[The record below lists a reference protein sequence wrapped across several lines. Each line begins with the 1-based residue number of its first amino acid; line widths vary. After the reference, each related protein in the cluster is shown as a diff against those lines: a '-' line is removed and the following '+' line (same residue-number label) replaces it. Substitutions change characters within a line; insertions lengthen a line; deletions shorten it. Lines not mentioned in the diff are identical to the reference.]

1 MGRSMNGLCHFCNT
15 HVETNIYFRNVQQNW
30 VKIISDLKNYMN
42 SREIKDIDINEITEE
57 HIFLGIYENSK
68 ESSVLN
74 TIINMSKFSFW
85 KSRNIIRY
93 QQKVYTSKTLLQL
106 VKSEIIMLIES
117 IPRKSIETRNFAN
130 ELNEVVELIK

>member
-1 MGRSMNGLCHFCNT
+1 
-15 HVETNIYFRNVQQNW
+15 
-30 VKIISDLKNYMN
+30 MN
-42 SREIKDIDINEITEE
+42 SREIKNIDINEITEE
-57 HIFLGIYENSK
+57 HIFLWIYEGNNK

-74 TIINMSKFSFW
+74 TIINMFKFSFW
-85 KSRNIIRY
+85 KSRNIIQY

-117 IPRKSIETRNFAN
+117 IPRKSIQTRNFVN

>member
-1 MGRSMNGLCHFCNT
+1 
-15 HVETNIYFRNVQQNW
+15 
-30 VKIISDLKNYMN
+30 MN
-42 SREIKDIDINEITEE
+42 SREIKNIDINEITEE
-57 HIFLGIYENSK
+57 HTFLWIYEENNK

-74 TIINMSKFSFW
+74 TIINMFKFSFW

-93 QQKVYTSKTLLQL
+93 QQNVYTSTTLLQL

-117 IPRKSIETRNFAN
+117 IPRMSIETRKFVN